1 MFTEQTSI
9 FAGGLNILLYG
20 ELFWTLITRGDLTGV
35 SAEKCYR
42 KYPIYNLQRHIF
54 SATILIFSIKS
65 PPAQKKT
72 KTNKHTHYR
81 RI

>member
-35 SAEKCYR
+35 SAEKCHR
-42 KYPIYNLQRHIF
+42 K
-54 SATILIFSIKS
+54 
-65 PPAQKKT
+65 
-72 KTNKHTHYR
+72 
-81 RI
+81 